1 MKNIGALAVLLLWV
15 SLSSKAQHKLPD
27 DSRTTMLEMTS
38 RIADIDSSL
47 QIKHFS
53 LAQRIALLKQ
63 LYQIDQR
70 YRDSLENG
78 SRSASKQQSFTHKMV
93 ANDQANQVLFRKLV
107 DTFGWPTQQKY
118 GEQGTQIAW
127 LLVWHAKPDY
137 QRRYYP
143 LMKQAYQQGL
153 IRQDPSQIGER
164 LKRFSK

>member
-1 MKNIGALAVLLLWV
+1 
-15 SLSSKAQHKLPD
+15 
-27 DSRTTMLEMTS
+27 MLEMTS

-47 QIKHFS
+47 QVKNYS
-53 LAQRIALLKQ
+53 LTQRIALLRQ
-63 LYQIDQR
+63 LHQIDQR

-78 SRSASKQQSFTHKMV
+78 SRSASKQQFFTHKMV

-107 DTFGWPTQQKY
+107 DTFGWPTQHKY

-127 LLVWHAKPDY
+127 LIVWHAKPDY
-137 QRRYYP
+137 QKRYYP